1 MDVVEIKEQNSS
13 SNIDQMNSKMD
24 SKMDTK
30 QEKIIPNENTK
41 SDSNHQE
48 LVKLTKETLDKLIDS
63 DPFLAGL
70 PLNVTVEEIKAQI
83 AVAQGQAI
91 TLFLNRR
98 NLPRL
103 SIVVPT
109 HTTTVLDLKKAIK
122 RHTNLYFKRENIKK
136 KISWKHVW
144 KKYNLC
150 FNDIQLANDN
160 KNLKVYGIGNKA
172 ELYYVKKYREKNKL
186 RNVVKNA

>member
-13 SNIDQMNSKMD
+13 SNVDKVD
-24 SKMDTK
+24 SKIDAK
-30 QEKIIPNENTK
+30 QEKLIPNENTK

-48 LVKLTKETLDKLIDS
+48 LVKLTKEALDKLIDS

-91 TLFLNRR
+91 TLFLHRR

-109 HTTTVLDLKKAIK
+109 HTTTVLDLKKAII

-144 KKYNLC
+144 KKYNLS

>member
-1 MDVVEIKEQNSS
+1 MNDIKEQNVFSDI
-13 SNIDQMNSKMD
+13 NKLD
-24 SKMDTK
+24 DTTYEK
-30 QEKIIPNENTK
+30 KEKIV
-41 SDSNHQE
+41 SNDHQE
-48 LVKLTKETLDKLIDS
+48 LIKLTKEAIDNVIES
-63 DPFLAGL
+63 DPFLSGL

-91 TLFLNRR
+91 TLFLNRGE
-98 NLPRL
+98 LPKL

-109 HTTTVLDLKKAIK
+109 HTTTVLDLKRAIK
-122 RHTNLYFKRENIKK
+122 RHTNLCFKRDNIKK

-150 FNDIQLANDN
+150 FDDVQLLNDRE
-160 KNLKVYGIGNKA
+160 NLRTYGISNKA

-186 RNVVKNA
+186 RNIIKNT

>member
-1 MDVVEIKEQNSS
+1 MNDIKEQSIFADIN
-13 SNIDQMNSKMD
+13 NLDDMTYEK
-24 SKMDTK
+24 K
-30 QEKIIPNENTK
+30 EKIISNENTK
-41 SDSNHQE
+41 SDLDHQE
-48 LVKLTKETLDKLIDS
+48 LIKLTKEAIDNVIES
-63 DPFLAGL
+63 DPFLSGL

-91 TLFLNRR
+91 TLFLNRGE
-98 NLPRL
+98 LPKL

-109 HTTTVLDLKKAIK
+109 HTTTVLDLKRAIK
-122 RHTNLYFKRENIKK
+122 RHTNLCFKRDNIKK

-150 FNDIQLANDN
+150 FDNVQLLNDRE
-160 KNLKVYGIGNKA
+160 NLRTYGITNKA

-186 RNVVKNA
+186 RNIIKNT

>member
-1 MDVVEIKEQNSS
+1 MDAIEIKEQDSS
-13 SNIDQMNSKMD
+13 CNVDKVD
-24 SKMDTK
+24 SKMDAK
-30 QEKIIPNENTK
+30 QDKIMSNENTK
-41 SDSNHQE
+41 SDRNHQE
-48 LVKLTKETLDKLIDS
+48 LVKLTKEALDKLIDS
-63 DPFLAGL
+63 DPFLSGL

-91 TLFLNRR
+91 MLFLIRKH
-98 NLPRL
+98 LPKL

-150 FNDIQLANDN
+150 FENIHLTNDN
-160 KNLKVYGIGNKA
+160 KNLKAYGISNKA
-172 ELYYVKKYREKNKL
+172 ELYYIKKYIRRK
-186 RNVVKNA
+186 